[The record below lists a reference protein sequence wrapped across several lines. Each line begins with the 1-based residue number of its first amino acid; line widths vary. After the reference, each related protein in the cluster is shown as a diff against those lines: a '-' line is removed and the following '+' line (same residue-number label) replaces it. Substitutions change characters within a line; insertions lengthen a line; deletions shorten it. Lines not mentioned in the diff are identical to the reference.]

1 MKSSYKS
8 LNTQVFSFGEYQL
21 VPIRYEDRLKILD
34 WRNQQM
40 YHLRQATP
48 LTKKDQDYY
57 FSNTVSALF
66 DQDNPSQILFS
77 FLRDDVC
84 IGYGGLVHI
93 NWVDKNAEISFIMD
107 STLEKDFFEDLWFV
121 YLGLI
126 EKVGFHELGFHKIFT
141 YAFDLRPR
149 LYVALEKAGFHKEV
163 TLKEHC
169 LFEEKFID
177 VIIHSLIADSFVLKK
192 ATLNDVQTTF
202 NWASNP
208 AIRSFSF
215 NQNKI
220 LLKDHIKWFNNKLCD
235 YNCEYFIAYDGIN
248 KVGSIR
254 FDITNNN
261 ALLSYLIDPE
271 FHGKG
276 FGTQILKDGIMKLKN
291 IRSDVDIISGFVIP
305 ENKASVYIFNKLQFD
320 VETVEDNLYFSL
332 KIK

>member
-1 MKSSYKS
+1 MNSYKALS
-8 LNTQVFSFGEYQL
+8 RQEFSSGEFKI
-21 VPIRYEDRLKILD
+21 VPIRSEDRIDIMK
-34 WRNQQM
+34 WRNEQM
-40 YHLRQATP
+40 YHLRQSQL
-48 LTKKDQDYY
+48 LTLESQNKY
-57 FSNTVSALF
+57 FNTTVKSLF
-66 DQDNPSQILFS
+66 NQEKPKQLLFS
-77 FLRDDVC
+77 FLKNDIC
-84 IGYGGLVHI
+84 IAYGGLVHI

-107 STLEKDFFEDLWFV
+107 STLEKEFFEDLWFV

-126 EKVGFHELGFHKIFT
+126 EKVGFQELDFHKIFT

-149 LYVALEKAGFHKEV
+149 LYIALEKAGFHKEV

-192 ATLNDVQTTF
+192 ATLNDVQATF

-220 LLKDHIKWFNNKLCD
+220 LLKDHIKWFNNRLSD
-235 YNCEYFIAYDGIN
+235 NNCEYFIAYDGIN
-248 KVGSIR
+248 RVGSIR

-276 FGTQILKDGIMKLKN
+276 FGTQILKDGIAKLKN
-291 IRSDVDIISGFVIP
+291 IRNDVDIISGFVIP